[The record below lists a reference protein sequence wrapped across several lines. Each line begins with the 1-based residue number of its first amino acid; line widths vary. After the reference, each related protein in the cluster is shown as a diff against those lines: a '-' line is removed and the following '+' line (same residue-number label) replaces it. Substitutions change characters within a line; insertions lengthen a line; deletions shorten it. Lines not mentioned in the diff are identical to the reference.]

1 MADVMTDPAAT
12 SSQTV
17 GPFFS
22 FGLCV
27 NPALGRIASPDTP
40 GDHIR
45 LSVHVYDGAGAPV
58 TDAMIELSQ
67 TDAEGK
73 CEASETF
80 RGFGR
85 LGTDARGACTFE
97 TVRPGVS
104 PDRQADE
111 AAHVNVCLFMRGLL
125 RQIYTRIYFAGDP
138 ALSRDATLRLVPE
151 ERRTTLLAQRVQEPA
166 TDWRFDIHLQ
176 GEHETVFFDV

>member
-1 MADVMTDPAAT
+1 MADVMTDLAAT

-27 NPALGRIASPDTP
+27 NPALGRIASPDAP

-67 TDAEGK
+67 ADA
-73 CEASETF
+73 
-80 RGFGR
+80 
-85 LGTDARGACTFE
+85 
-97 TVRPGVS
+97 
-104 PDRQADE
+104 
-111 AAHVNVCLFMRGLL
+111 
-125 RQIYTRIYFAGDP
+125 
-138 ALSRDATLRLVPE
+138 
-151 ERRTTLLAQRVQEPA
+151 
-166 TDWRFDIHLQ
+166 
-176 GEHETVFFDV
+176 

>member
-1 MADVMTDPAAT
+1 MADVMTDLAAT

-27 NPALGRIASPDTP
+27 NPALGRIASPGTP

-45 LSVHVYDGAGAPV
+45 LSVRVYDGAGAPV

-67 TDAEGK
+67 TDAKGTR
-73 CEASETF
+73 EASEGF

-85 LGTDARGACTFE
+85 LGTDAQGACAFE
-97 TVRPGVS
+97 TVRPAV
-104 PDRQADE
+104 PAEDRAE
-111 AAHVNVCLFMRGLL
+111 HAAHINVCIFMRGLL

-151 ERRTTLLAQRVQEPA
+151 ERRTTLLAQRVQESA
-166 TDWRFDIHLQ
+166 TDWKFDIHLQ